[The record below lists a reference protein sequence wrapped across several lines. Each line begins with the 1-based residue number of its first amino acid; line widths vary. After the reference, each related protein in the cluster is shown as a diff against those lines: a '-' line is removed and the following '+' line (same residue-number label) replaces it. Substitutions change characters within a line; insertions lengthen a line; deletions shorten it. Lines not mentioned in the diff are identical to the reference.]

1 MNNIS
6 SYTDLPV
13 GRNYQIPNE
22 LLDLAFGELNITRQ
36 ENCLEVVLTALIDP
50 SQSSSGENW
59 QTGVALDGSASMKNA
74 YGANYEFKRVLNEQE
89 IEQLLAKGHATVKIV
104 DGQKSLSFTSEG
116 FEAMEAEGLW
126 QKSKNEIEVIAR
138 NAIPYLAE
146 KLDEDGGTT
155 LIYWACGSSG
165 ERIEVVGD
173 LTAAEAASAT
183 YAGPTEW
190 GDGTRLMPAINHFL
204 ELFSDAKMGFYIFV
218 TDGAI
223 DDFEEVKNFTAQL
236 SRDIDAKSC
245 NPVKLVLIGVGD
257 QINRQQLEDLDDLP
271 DVMDL
276 PYDVWDHK
284 IAVEMRGLTDIFA
297 ELVDE
302 NLVLAP
308 SGRILDHQKS
318 VAKEYSDGVPAL
330 MEFQLPLEATHFSLE
345 VTGGQSV
352 KQEIYANGGPSPLP
366 NGGPPPLPK

>member
-1 MNNIS
+1 
-6 SYTDLPV
+6 
-13 GRNYQIPNE
+13 
-22 LLDLAFGELNITRQ
+22 
-36 ENCLEVVLTALIDP
+36 VVLTALIDP
-50 SQSSSGENW
+50 SQSSAGENW

-116 FEAMEAEGLW
+116 FEVMEAEGLW

-165 ERIEVVGD
+165 EKIEVVGD

-190 GDGTRLMPAINHFL
+190 GEGTRLMPAINHFL
-204 ELFSDAKMGFYIFV
+204 ELFREAKMGFYIFV

-223 DDFEEVKNFTAQL
+223 DDFEEVKDFTAKL
-236 SRDIDAKSC
+236 SRDIDSKTC
-245 NPVKLVLIGVGD
+245 NPVKLVLIGVGNN
-257 QINRQQLEDLDDLP
+257 INRQQLEDLDDLP
-271 DVMDL
+271 DVLDL
-276 PYDVWDHK
+276 PVDVWDHK
-284 IAVEMRGLTDIFA
+284 IASEMRGLKDIFA

-302 NLVLAP
+302 NLILAP
-308 SGRILDHQKS
+308 SGRILDHQNA
-318 VAKEYSDGVPAL
+318 VARDFSDGVPAL
-330 MEFQLPLEATHFSLE
+330 MEFQLPLDATHFSLE
-345 VTGGQSV
+345 VSGGQAV
-352 KQEIYANGGPSPLP
+352 KQRIYLE
-366 NGGPPPLPK
+366 